1 MLRPYAPCALSRAAR
16 RELRVRGRSRGGV
29 VGCRGAVDGGGRDG
43 GVRDGGGRDGGG
55 RDGAGLSAAACA
67 LAACATASALF
78 AFPTASRSRTMS
90 QPTAW
95 C

>member
-67 LAACATASALF
+67 ASPDLAALPAS
-78 AFPTASRSRTMS
+78 PTASRSRTMS

>member
-1 MLRPYAPCALSRAAR
+1 MLRPYGPCALSRAAR
-16 RELRVRGRSRGGV
+16 RELRVRGGV
-29 VGCRGAVDGGGRDG
+29 AGFRGAVDGGGRDG

-55 RDGAGLSAAACA
+55 RDGAGLPAAACA
-67 LAACATASALF
+67 ASSGLAALPAS
-78 AFPTASRSRTMS
+78 PTASRSRTMS